1 MNPIDSYVRI
11 SHNRHWL
18 STTSRKNTG
27 ITTPKPAVT
36 TTTKKIQKPNVQFNH
51 EILDTFC
58 FHWPDMHSYVLV
70 RVLNDTIAILPVR
83 SRVAFLYFHHAPMP
97 THPSPKELRKALQP
111 ATLLPSKRIHGIFK
125 NWKHTLALD
134 DEDISDDDDEQN
146 TPVDS
151 IKSFPLTTPPSTPKS
166 HSSVTLSDVL
176 SYEPN
181 LKDGWI
187 HAPCTVKDDVNIYDN
202 TIILSTKHTELHLVS
217 RCFTE
222 KMMFMN
228 LVKLNHNNAT
238 QLDKDTR
245 QEQEITPNDLIE
257 CLQKNAE
264 SKIKNINQLKSKL
277 NDAKKDITEYSQELL
292 DLELSVKVL
301 LENTS
306 NSIQY
311 NSLRTALDFVNHQLD
326 DSKKTIY
333 SFNEQVLQLK
343 ESVSVNIG
351 FLTGVRQRFEQ
362 AKTKVLN
369 PARYPYTSFVGMILI
384 TLLAVTYYYYHHSSK
399 VTYLY

>member
-1 MNPIDSYVRI
+1 MNPIDSYVNI

-18 STTSRKNTG
+18 SATPRKNTG
-27 ITTPKPAVT
+27 ITKPVVT
-36 TTTKKIQKPNVQFNH
+36 TTPKKLQKLNVQFNH

-70 RVLNDTIAILPVR
+70 RVLEDTIAILPVR

-111 ATLLPSKRIHGIFK
+111 ATLLPSKRIHDIFK

-134 DEDISDDDDEQN
+134 DDDISDDDDEQN

-151 IKSFPLTTPPSTPKS
+151 IQSFPLTTPPSTPKS
-166 HSSVTLSDVL
+166 HSGVTLSDVL

-187 HAPCTVKDDVNIYDN
+187 HAPCTVKDGVNIYDN

-228 LVKLNHNNAT
+228 LVKLNHTNST
-238 QLDKDTR
+238 HLDSCTNKEFQ
-245 QEQEITPNDLIE
+245 QEQEIILNDLIE

-264 SKIKNINQLKSKL
+264 YKINSINQLKSKL
-277 NDAKKDITEYSQELL
+277 NNAKKDITEYSQELL
-292 DLELSVKVL
+292 DLEQSVKVL

-362 AKTKVLN
+362 VKTKVLN
-369 PARYPYTSFVGMILI
+369 PARYPYTCEYKS
-384 TLLAVTYYYYHHSSK
+384 
-399 VTYLY
+399 

>member
-18 STTSRKNTG
+18 SATSKKNTTISKP
-27 ITTPKPAVT
+27 ITTIAPRKL
-36 TTTKKIQKPNVQFNH
+36 QKANVQFNL

-70 RVLNDTIAILPVR
+70 RVLENTIAILPVR

-111 ATLLPSKRIHGIFK
+111 ATLLPSKRIHDIFK
-125 NWKHTLALD
+125 NWKHTLILD
-134 DEDISDDDDEQN
+134 DDDISDDEQD

-151 IKSFPLTTPPSTPKS
+151 IQSLPLTTPPSTPKS
-166 HSSVTLSDVL
+166 QSGVTLDDVL

-202 TIILSTKHTELHLVS
+202 TIILTTKHTELHLVS

-228 LVKLNHNNAT
+228 LVKLKHAGIIHT
-238 QLDKDTR
+238 DDEAQL
-245 QEQEITPNDLIE
+245 EQGITPNDIIE
-257 CLQKNAE
+257 CLQKKAE
-264 SKIKNINQLKSKL
+264 CQINSINELKSKL

-292 DLELSVKVL
+292 DLEQSVKVL
-301 LENTS
+301 LENTT

-311 NSLRTALDFVNHQLD
+311 NSFRTALDFINHQLD
-326 DSKKTIY
+326 DSRKTMH
-333 SFNEQVLQLK
+333 SFNQQVLQLK

-351 FLTGVRQRFEQ
+351 FLTGVRQQFEQ
-362 AKTKVLN
+362 IKTTVLN
-369 PARYPYTSFVGMILI
+369 PARYPYTC
-384 TLLAVTYYYYHHSSK
+384 K
-399 VTYLY
+399 